1 MKHTVFYAFAI
12 VAIGFL
18 LYLNFRPAKEQKG
31 NPEVISTTQ
40 APQPIGP
47 YSQAIRKGNCFFVSG
62 QAGIDPKT
70 GNLDTTNIVTETKF
84 AMENIK
90 AILASS
96 HLRMNDIASTT
107 IYLTDLKN
115 FAAVNETYAKYF
127 GAGPFPA
134 RSTVQVAAL
143 PKGAHIEISVI
154 AVKE

>member
-1 MKHTVFYAFAI
+1 MKHTLFYGFAI
-12 VAIGFL
+12 IAIAFL
-18 LYLNFRPAKEQKG
+18 LYLNFRPAKDQFQ
-31 NPEVISTTQ
+31 NPEVVATAE
-40 APQPIGP
+40 APKPIGP

-62 QAGIDPKT
+62 QVGIDAKT
-70 GNLDTTNIVTETKF
+70 GNLDTTSIVTETNL
-84 AMENIK
+84 AMENIR
-90 AILASS
+90 AILSSS
-96 HLRMNDIASTT
+96 HLKMNDIASTT

-115 FAAVNETYAKYF
+115 FAAVNEAYAKFF

>member
-1 MKHTVFYAFAI
+1 MKHTIFYAFAI
-12 VAIGFL
+12 IAIGFL
-18 LYLNFRPAKEQKG
+18 LYLNFRPAKNQFE
-31 NPEVISTTQ
+31 NPEVVSTTQ

-62 QAGIDPKT
+62 QVGINPKT
-70 GNLDTTNIVTETKF
+70 GNLDTTDIIVETNF

-96 HLRMNDIASTT
+96 HLSMNDIASTT

-115 FAAVNETYAKYF
+115 FKTVNEAYAKFF
-127 GAGPFPA
+127 GEGPFPA
-134 RSTVQVAAL
+134 RSTVQVSAL